1 MKMFWLLC
9 LGFVG
14 CCPSGQ
20 TKTDGDF
27 NPAPSAA
34 PAPSST
40 YEPSDTPKEAPVP
53 VVLPMR
59 GLICAPAVVEEGWC
73 PAVVPPETTP
83 RQIVDVARWLRA
95 TRSVKMFW
103 RIYDNEKRVNEVEAF
118 KESGKDMPKDLKKW
132 AEDHEVASVTT
143 WKTPSDDK
151 PLWRVNW
158 NFGTMAGD
166 GPRETIIGPGR
177 FPRIPPLP
185 SALYPAS
192 KIPMPK

>member
-40 YEPSDTPKEAPVP
+40 YEPSNPPKEAPVP

-73 PAVVPPETTP
+73 PVVVPPETTP
-83 RQIVDVARWLRA
+83 RQIVDVARVLPGLA
-95 TRSVKMFW
+95 VAAW
-103 RIYDNEKRVNEVEAF
+103 R
-118 KESGKDMPKDLKKW
+118 
-132 AEDHEVASVTT
+132 
-143 WKTPSDDK
+143 
-151 PLWRVNW
+151 
-158 NFGTMAGD
+158 
-166 GPRETIIGPGR
+166 
-177 FPRIPPLP
+177 
-185 SALYPAS
+185 
-192 KIPMPK
+192 